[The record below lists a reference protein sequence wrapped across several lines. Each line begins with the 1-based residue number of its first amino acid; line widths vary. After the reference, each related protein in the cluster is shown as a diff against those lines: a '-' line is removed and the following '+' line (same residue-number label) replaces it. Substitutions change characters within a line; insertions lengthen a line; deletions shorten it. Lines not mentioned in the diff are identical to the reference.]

1 MNRNAFLRIKQRYD
15 DLKLQT
21 KIALVLVVA
30 VTVPMLML
38 GLFFYGRLYDMV
50 VSYTIREEQDA
61 SARTAPLID
70 DTVQEIL
77 DGYAELSAQPFYRTL
92 FSESL
97 ENAAS
102 VLSHPD
108 DIEAFRKQVRQTIDG
123 SLITAVRIY
132 AELPEDL
139 SGLYDIAE
147 TASFVADAAS
157 SDQHAPADF
166 ANTLI
171 LPMSSARGTYWYGI
185 FQGSHVK
192 ELFCPS
198 FYLGTRENASLG
210 DLAYIRSLTLRCGG
224 ETYPCYMAVY
234 CSSDTLTEIL
244 SDNLS
249 LDGSVSYI
257 MNDRNSLVASSDDSL
272 SGIYWLDYRTIHD
285 SFMSSNSFI
294 ERTILGQ
301 KIYVG
306 FYSISQ
312 PGWFMVTILPSDP
325 LTRQSNLLMLQYIF
339 FYAGAL
345 LLAFLLANMLARSIT
360 RRISSVISQMSLV
373 REGPPVPLDEPVCHD
388 EIGDLIETYNYM
400 TREMARLME
409 EQGKAAEDL
418 RIAEFNSLQAQMNP
432 HFLYNTMDMINWLAK
447 QGRNDE
453 VCSAVQ
459 NLSRFYKLT
468 LSRKKSIS
476 TIAQETEH
484 VSIYVQ
490 LQNMRYHDSI
500 EFIPDIPD
508 ELMEYQIPKLTLQ
521 PVVENAVLHGI
532 LEKDSKSGTIVL
544 TGWMEDGDIVLLIS
558 DDGVGIPP
566 EKLRGILVGADGDR
580 AAAGMSSDE
589 PGTAENRYDGTSDRH
604 APATDRPGDATDRQ
618 IPAAD
623 EPGGTVN
630 GQPQAAGR
638 AAATRTPGGTNIGIY
653 NTHRRLQILYGTE
666 YGLSYTSELGRGTD
680 VQIRF
685 PAQKKYENPYLLG
698 GRTRTGHPFLPLVT
712 VSDRKDIPIPGAV
725 TTETL
730 LEYSQKLTQ
739 NLYSIRNLHQI
750 SSQLPPGENLYI
762 LTHELTEDFPDHTHN
777 HFELNYICRGSC
789 FNIIDGSEICMN
801 TGDLVFLNRRA
812 VHALQSRQKE
822 TLIVNLC
829 LEPQFFERT
838 LHAFC
843 QEHNPIAD
851 FFAERSN
858 PEDGKSRLTAA
869 SSKETSGTDGKNYIF
884 FSLGHSLHAQSLI
897 TSVIQEYADAGF
909 HQTFAV
915 EAMLLLLFTYLV
927 NSDEFS
933 YYGIDS
939 RTHTMIEI
947 LRENCMTQSL
957 RQIASS
963 FGMTEDQLNS
973 HLKKYTGRD
982 CQSYIGEV
990 RLEHASR
997 LLANPNLNI
1006 YQIAQECGYKNAEE
1020 FFEIFRRKFHIS
1032 PSEYRKQFL

>member
-38 GLFFYGRLYDMV
+38 GFFFYGRLYDMV

-132 AELPEDL
+132 AELPEEL

-147 TASFVADAAS
+147 TAAFAADAAS

-166 ANTLI
+166 ADALI

-185 FQGSHVK
+185 FQGSHVA

-566 EKLRGILVGADGDR
+566 EKLRGILAGAD
-580 AAAGMSSDE
+580 
-589 PGTAENRYDGTSDRH
+589 
-604 APATDRPGDATDRQ
+604 GDATDRQ
-618 IPAAD
+618 IP
-623 EPGGTVN
+623 
-630 GQPQAAGR
+630 

-666 YGLSYTSELGRGTD
+666 YGLSYTSEPGRGTD

>member
-38 GLFFYGRLYDMV
+38 GFFFYGRLYDMV

-132 AELPEDL
+132 AELPEEL

-147 TASFVADAAS
+147 TAAFAADAAS

-166 ANTLI
+166 ADALI

-185 FQGSHVK
+185 FQGSHVA

-566 EKLRGILVGADGDR
+566 EKLRGILAGAD
-580 AAAGMSSDE
+580 
-589 PGTAENRYDGTSDRH
+589 
-604 APATDRPGDATDRQ
+604 GDATDRQ
-618 IPAAD
+618 IP
-623 EPGGTVN
+623 
-630 GQPQAAGR
+630 

-653 NTHRRLQILYGTE
+653 NTHGRLQILYGTE
-666 YGLSYTSELGRGTD
+666 YGLSYTSEPGRGTD

>member
-1 MNRNAFLRIKQRYD
+1 MNRNVFLRIKQRYG

-21 KIALVLVVA
+21 KIALVLMVA
-30 VTVPMLML
+30 VTVPMLVL
-38 GLFFYGRLYDMV
+38 ALFFYGRLYDMV

-70 DTVQEIL
+70 STVQEIL
-77 DGYAELSAQPFYRTL
+77 DGYAELSAQPFYCTL
-92 FSESL
+92 FSEAS
-97 ENAAS
+97 EDAAS
-102 VLSHPD
+102 ILSHTGELD
-108 DIEAFRKQVRQTIDG
+108 AFREQARQTVG
-123 SLITAVRIY
+123 GTLITAVRIY
-132 AELPEDL
+132 AELPQEL
-139 SGLYDIAE
+139 SALYDAGE
-147 TASFVADAAS
+147 TAGSTDGSASPDPYAGAD
-157 SDQHAPADF
+157 
-166 ANTLI
+166 NTEPLI
-171 LPMSSARGTYWYGI
+171 LPMNRARGTYWYGI
-185 FQGSHVK
+185 FQGSHVT

-224 ETYPCYMAVY
+224 ESYPCYMAVY
-234 CSSDTLTEIL
+234 FSSDTLTEIL
-244 SDNLS
+244 SENLS

-257 MNDRNSLVASSDDSL
+257 MNDRDSLVASSDASL

-285 SFMSSNSFI
+285 SFMSSNNFI

-312 PGWFMVTILPSDP
+312 PGWFMVTILPSGP
-325 LTRQSNLLMLQYIF
+325 LIRESNLLMLQYILL
-339 FYAGAL
+339 YVGAL

-360 RRISSVISQMSLV
+360 KRISSVISQMSLV
-373 REGPPVPLDEPVCHD
+373 REGPPVPLGEPSCHD
-388 EIGDLIETYNYM
+388 EIGDLVETYNYM
-400 TREMARLME
+400 TREMTRLME
-409 EQGKAAEDL
+409 EQGKAAEEL

-484 VSIYVQ
+484 ASIYMQ

-532 LEKDSKSGTIVL
+532 LEKDSKSGTVVL
-544 TGWMEDGDIVLLIS
+544 TGWMEGGDIVLLVS

-566 EKLRGILVGADGDR
+566 EKLQSILAAADGGGS
-580 AAAGMSSDE
+580 AAGMSSDD
-589 PGTAENRYDGTSDRH
+589 PGTAKDGHGGTADRH
-604 APATDRPGDATDRQ
+604 APSTDGLTQTGDC
-618 IPAAD
+618 P
-623 EPGGTVN
+623 
-630 GQPQAAGR
+630 AAGR
-638 AAATRTPGGTNIGIY
+638 TPRGTNIGVY
-653 NTHRRLQILYGTE
+653 NTHRRLQILYGME
-666 YGLSYTSELGRGTD
+666 YGLSYASEPGRGTD

-685 PAQKKYENPYLLG
+685 PAQKKYENPYLSH
-698 GRTRTGHPFLPLVT
+698 GRTDAVHPLLPLVT

-725 TTETL
+725 TTETM

-739 NLYSIRNLHQI
+739 DLYSIQNLHQI

-789 FNIIDGSEICMN
+789 FNIVDGNEICMN
-801 TGDLVFLNRRA
+801 TGDLVLLNRKA
-812 VHALQSRQKE
+812 VHALRCRQKE

-829 LEPQFFERT
+829 LEPQFFGRT

-843 QEHNPIAD
+843 QEHNLIAD
-851 FFAERSN
+851 FFAERSYAGEL
-858 PEDGKSRLTAA
+858 PGKSGFTAA
-869 SSKETSGTDGKNYIF
+869 PSKDASGTGNKNYIF

-897 TSVIQEYADAGF
+897 TSIIQEYADAGF

-939 RTHTMIEI
+939 RTHTMVES
-947 LRENCMTQSL
+947 LRENGMAQPL
-957 RQIASS
+957 RQIAAS
-963 FGMTEDQLNS
+963 FGMTEDRFDS
-973 HLKKYTGRD
+973 HIKKYTGRN
-982 CQSYIGEV
+982 CQSFIGEA
-990 RLEHASR
+990 RLERAAR
-997 LLANPNLNI
+997 LLADPDRNI
-1006 YQIAQECGYKNAEE
+1006 YRIAQECGYKNAEE
-1020 FFEIFRRKFHIS
+1020 FFEAFRRRFHVS

>member
-1 MNRNAFLRIKQRYD
+1 MNRNAFLRIKQRYG

-61 SARTAPLID
+61 SARTAPLIE

-77 DGYAELSAQPFYRTL
+77 DGYAELSAQPFYHTL
-92 FSESL
+92 FSEPL

-108 DIEAFRKQVRQTIDG
+108 DIDAFREQVRQTIDG

-132 AELPEDL
+132 AELPEEL
-139 SGLYDIAE
+139 SGLYDAAE
-147 TASFVADAAS
+147 TAGSAADAAS
-157 SDQHAPADF
+157 SDQYVPADTSPADQHAPTVTSPADQYVP
-166 ANTLI
+166 ADSADTLI

-185 FQGSHVK
+185 FQGSHAT

-198 FYLGTRENASLG
+198 FYLGTRENTSLG

-224 ETYPCYMAVY
+224 ESYPCYMAVY

-257 MNDRNSLVASSDDSL
+257 MNDRNSLVASSDASL

-312 PGWFMVTILPSDP
+312 PGWFMVTILPSNP
-325 LTRQSNLLMLQYIF
+325 LIVQSNLLMLQYIF
-339 FYAGAL
+339 FYVGAL

-360 RRISSVISQMSLV
+360 KRISSVISQMSLV
-373 REGPPVPLDEPVCHD
+373 REGPPVPLGEPVCHD

-566 EKLRGILVGADGDR
+566 EKLRGILSGADGGE
-580 AAAGMSSDE
+580 AAAGVPSD
-589 PGTAENRYDGTSDRH
+589 DH
-604 APATDRPGDATDRQ
+604 
-618 IPAAD
+618 
-623 EPGGTVN
+623 
-630 GQPQAAGR
+630 GQTPEAGR
-638 AAATRTPGGTNIGIY
+638 SAARRPLGGTNIGIY

-666 YGLSYTSELGRGTD
+666 YGLSYTSEPGRGTD

-698 GRTRTGHPFLPLVT
+698 GRTRTGHPLLPLVT

-789 FNIIDGSEICMN
+789 FNIVDGSEICMN

-812 VHALQSRQKE
+812 VHALRCRQKE

-843 QEHNPIAD
+843 KEHNLIAD
-851 FFAERSN
+851 FFAERGYA
-858 PEDGKSRLTAA
+858 EDEKSSFAVA
-869 SSKETSGTDGKNYIF
+869 SSKENSGTDDKNYIF
-884 FSLGHSLHAQSLI
+884 FSLGHNLHAQSLI
-897 TSVIQEYADAGF
+897 TSIIQEYADAGF

-939 RTHTMIEI
+939 RTHTMVES
-947 LRENCMTQSL
+947 LRQNCMTQSL

-963 FGMTEDQLNS
+963 FGMTEAQLDS
-973 HLKKYTGRD
+973 HIKKYTGRD
-982 CQSYIGEV
+982 CQSFIGEV
-990 RLEHASR
+990 RLEHAAR